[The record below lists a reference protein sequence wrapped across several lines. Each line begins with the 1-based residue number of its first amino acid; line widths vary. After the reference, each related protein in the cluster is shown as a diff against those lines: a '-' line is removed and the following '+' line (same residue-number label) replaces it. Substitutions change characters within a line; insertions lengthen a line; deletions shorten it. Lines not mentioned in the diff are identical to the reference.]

1 MPGRLMIM
9 FLSLSLENKI
19 PGKMGR
25 KNKVEMGAVVRLYS
39 LAVIACHPLRAIRDK
54 NLSLK

>member
-1 MPGRLMIM
+1 
-9 FLSLSLENKI
+9 
-19 PGKMGR
+19 MGH
-25 KNKVEMGAVVRLYS
+25 KNKLEMGAVVRLYS